1 MQIDQRLEMLDGY
14 CRFRP
19 RGEVSLVEAVALV
32 TSAIAFCRDQKIPR
46 LLVNVTGLTRLS
58 TPTLVD
64 RYLMAEE
71 WAREAKGSVVVA
83 MVAVPELIH
92 PERFGVKVAADR
104 GLRADIFTS
113 EREALGWLL
122 AESQNDAGPTVA

>member
-1 MQIDQRLEMLDGY
+1 MEILEGY
-14 CRFRP
+14 CRFHP
-19 RGEVSLVEAVALV
+19 RGEASLVEAVALV
-32 TSAIAFCRDQKIPR
+32 TTAIAFCRDQKLPK
-46 LLVNVTGLTRLS
+46 LLVNVTGLTQLS

-71 WAREAKGSVVVA
+71 WAREARGIVVVA
-83 MVAVPELIH
+83 MVAAPELIH

-113 EREALGWLL
+113 EREAIEWLL
-122 AESQNDAGPTVA
+122 AENQNDADPTLA

>member
-1 MQIDQRLEMLDGY
+1 VQIDQHLEILEGY
-14 CRFRP
+14 CRFHP
-19 RGEVSLVEAVALV
+19 RGEASLVEAVALV
-32 TSAIAFCRDQKIPR
+32 TSAIAFCRDQKIPN
-46 LLVNVTGLTRLS
+46 LLVNVMGLTQLS

-71 WAREAKGSVVVA
+71 WAREARGIVVVA

-113 EREALGWLL
+113 EREALEWLL
-122 AESQNDAGPTVA
+122 AESQNDADPTVA